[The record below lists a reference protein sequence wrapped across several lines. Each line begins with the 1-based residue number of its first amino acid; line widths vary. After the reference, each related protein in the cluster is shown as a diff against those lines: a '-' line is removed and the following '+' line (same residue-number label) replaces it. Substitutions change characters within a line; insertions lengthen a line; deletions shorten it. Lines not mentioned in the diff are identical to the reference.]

1 MYKNYNMNQLVL
13 PINLEVKLQD
23 NDIAFVINDLV
34 ESIPDEAFHN
44 FLQKTGRPSYHPR
57 MMLKIILCAYSQSV
71 FSGRKI
77 EALLKDSIRMMW
89 LAQGHEPS
97 YRTINRFRVD
107 PDVKDILREL
117 FVQFRSHL
125 VKEKIIDNEAI
136 FIDGTKIE
144 ANANKFTFVWKKSI
158 KNFSDKLIENSNKM
172 YDELLEKEII
182 PAIEREN
189 SEELSVHEMEEI
201 VEKLDEKVNEYNQKI
216 EECEIGS
223 ERKKIRSKRK
233 YPKQALKKF
242 KDFIKRKNNY
252 EKAMEIL
259 GDRNSYS
266 KTDPDATF
274 MRMKDDYMKN
284 GQLKPGYNVQIATE
298 GQYALAYDI
307 FPNPTDTRTLIPF
320 LDKIES
326 QFFQLPK
333 YIVADAGYGGEANY
347 IDIIENRNRIPLI
360 TYNSYL
366 REQKRKYKKDR
377 FNTAN
382 WDYNEEHDYYVC
394 PNGQKLTFQY
404 HSHRTDRY
412 GFKRKLKVYQSEN
425 CDGCP
430 LRTFC
435 TKAKEGNN
443 RKLYVN
449 ETWEKQKEY
458 IRAKLSE
465 EETGEIYKKR
475 KIDVEPVFGFLKAN
489 LSFSRF
495 SVRGKSKVE
504 NELGFAL
511 MAVNLRKYTAMS
523 NKDDYKPVANRS
535 KKRTESKFSLIQSVF
550 SYRRL
555 VLSQPLFLLVSIK
568 VLGENCPL
576 KIRREMYKFN
586 CTSKNKRRTSM
597 EVMVMKGKRVL
608 FLLFLIIV
616 CSLFP
621 AGVNREAKA
630 FSEQVIQHGAFGEDV
645 IELQA
650 RLKYIGFYTGEIDGV
665 FGWRT
670 YWALRNFQY
679 EFGLP
684 VDGLAGKATKDK
696 LVQVTEYDEVKV
708 KAEMWNVDPEVVRK
722 QLQGKTTQ
730 QATNQKQKQPQTNQQ
745 QTGAQ
750 QVPTGTTKV
759 NVPHGFSQNDI
770 NLMANAV
777 YGEARGEPY
786 EGQVAVAA
794 VILNRLKS
802 PIFPDTVSGVIFEPR
817 AFTAVADGQIWLTP
831 DETAKRAVLDAINGW
846 DPSGNAL
853 YYFNPETATSP
864 WIWTRPQIK
873 RIGKHIFCK

>member
-158 KNFSDKLIENSNKM
+158 KNLSDKLIENSNKM

-360 TYNSYL
+360 TYNNYL

-458 IRAKLSE
+458 IRVKLSE
-465 EETGEIYKKR
+465 EETGKLYKKR

-550 SYRRL
+550 TYRR
-555 VLSQPLFLLVSIK
+555 
-568 VLGENCPL
+568 
-576 KIRREMYKFN
+576 
-586 CTSKNKRRTSM
+586 
-597 EVMVMKGKRVL
+597 RVL
-608 FLLFLIIV
+608 KGFVPASFLI
-616 CSLFP
+616 
-621 AGVNREAKA
+621 K
-630 FSEQVIQHGAFGEDV
+630 
-645 IELQA
+645 
-650 RLKYIGFYTGEIDGV
+650 
-665 FGWRT
+665 
-670 YWALRNFQY
+670 
-679 EFGLP
+679 
-684 VDGLAGKATKDK
+684 
-696 LVQVTEYDEVKV
+696 
-708 KAEMWNVDPEVVRK
+708 
-722 QLQGKTTQ
+722 
-730 QATNQKQKQPQTNQQ
+730 
-745 QTGAQ
+745 
-750 QVPTGTTKV
+750 
-759 NVPHGFSQNDI
+759 
-770 NLMANAV
+770 
-777 YGEARGEPY
+777 
-786 EGQVAVAA
+786 
-794 VILNRLKS
+794 
-802 PIFPDTVSGVIFEPR
+802 
-817 AFTAVADGQIWLTP
+817 
-831 DETAKRAVLDAINGW
+831 
-846 DPSGNAL
+846 
-853 YYFNPETATSP
+853 
-864 WIWTRPQIK
+864 
-873 RIGKHIFCK
+873 